1 MKRQNSPL
9 FLILGLVASLT
20 PLSTRTQAAAARDY
34 RPLAREIF
42 RELIEIKT
50 TDSGVGSTP
59 AAEAVAQRLRAAGF
73 PEADIQVIGPSARKK
88 NVVARLHGSGKAKP
102 ILIFGHLDVVE
113 APKEDWSPDLD
124 PFKFVE
130 RDGYFYGRGTQDMK
144 GAAAIAV
151 TNF

>member
-9 FLILGLVASLT
+9 FVVLGLVACLT
-20 PLSTRTQAAAARDY
+20 PLSTRTQAAAAGDY

-88 NVVARLHGSGKAKP
+88 NVVARLCGS
-102 ILIFGHLDVVE
+102 FFFSSRRRHTRFSR
-113 APKEDWSPDLD
+113 DWSSDVCSSDLNTGLGSD
-124 PFKFVE
+124 VGKGSITVIMIK
-130 RDGYFYGRGTQDMK
+130 D
-144 GAAAIAV
+144 GAAVAG
-151 TNF
+151 